1 MERKIPIHFDVLFIE
16 NGLHATNDPELFTGK
31 VRTFYKGENRNGSYM
46 TDEFAQKLAL
56 SAYMKPIFGTYSYTK
71 GDFLSHEG
79 PEMAKAYGFDLPNSL
94 VWEDHLDK
102 DGVVRTYATYD
113 FILWAEYWSEAK
125 TIFGKSQSMEIDPK
139 TIKGEWKTMD
149 DSLFEVFVYSEGVL
163 AGLCVL
169 GDDCE
174 PCFEGAAFFS
184 TDDQSYAKF
193 QKSIRNYFQH
203 GGKDAMNIK
212 VAGVEAAQFDKIFAV
227 CNPNFT
233 EEGNFELSEIP
244 FEFGENT
251 FSTVSCLGPVVNKYS
266 YSIGENEEVVV
277 EKVEE
282 INYFTK
288 LSEVSAENETKLN
301 EQIEQYNSLNEKFE
315 QLQNDKAAL
324 DEELAT
330 LREQFETLQNDFN
343 AQAAALAEKDQ
354 KIAAQDN
361 TIAAYEN
368 KEKDALIEKF
378 AAVLPASTME
388 QFNEKRAEMSI
399 DELNTALSLEYT
411 SFSLNSQSSNIR
423 FPEPKP
429 EEPKSKL
436 ISILNAYKK

>member
-1 MERKIPIHFDVLFIE
+1 
-16 NGLHATNDPELFTGK
+16 
-31 VRTFYKGENRNGSYM
+31 
-46 TDEFAQKLAL
+46 
-56 SAYMKPIFGTYSYTK
+56 
-71 GDFLSHEG
+71 
-79 PEMAKAYGFDLPNSL
+79 
-94 VWEDHLDK
+94 
-102 DGVVRTYATYD
+102 
-113 FILWAEYWSEAK
+113 
-125 TIFGKSQSMEIDPK
+125 
-139 TIKGEWKTMD
+139 
-149 DSLFEVFVYSEGVL
+149 
-163 AGLCVL
+163 
-169 GDDCE
+169 
-174 PCFEGAAFFS
+174 
-184 TDDQSYAKF
+184 
-193 QKSIRNYFQH
+193 
-203 GGKDAMNIK
+203 MNIK

-288 LSEVSAENETKLN
+288 LSEVSAESETKLN

>member
-1 MERKIPIHFDVLFIE
+1 
-16 NGLHATNDPELFTGK
+16 
-31 VRTFYKGENRNGSYM
+31 M

-79 PEMAKAYGFDLPNSL
+79 PEMAKAYGFVLPNSL

-184 TDDQSYAKF
+184 TEDQSYAKF

-315 QLQNDKAAL
+315 QLQND
-324 DEELAT
+324 
-330 LREQFETLQNDFN
+330 FN